1 MKKIIGL
8 DLGTTSIGWAYV
20 HEAESAQ
27 ERSEIVRLGA
37 RVVPLTTDEQDEF
50 KKGKS
55 ITTNAARLSKRS
67 LRRNADRFQL
77 RRDELAGVMK
87 EAGWI
92 DETTVLAEQGPRST
106 FETLRL
112 RAKAASE
119 EVTLAE
125 FARILLQINRKRGYK
140 SNRKTDGDEEGALID
155 GMDVS
160 KQLNA
165 SGQTPG
171 EWVLARMQEGNAV
184 IPAFYCSDLSEEL
197 DRIWRKQQASHQ
209 AWMTEELH
217 TVLRH
222 ADGRSAI
229 RLMDKAGVVPD
240 SVNVKE
246 RRRVMYEW
254 RAAAV
259 RDCLP
264 AGRVAAALM
273 QVSKEIGRADSY
285 LGRIGDRSKE
295 LYFHR
300 QTVGQYLW
308 RLICDN
314 PNQSLK
320 NLVFYRQDYQ
330 HEFETLW
337 SIQTKYHVELTEDL
351 RKRVGRIIFFQR
363 PLKSKK
369 GLVNRCELVHYSV
382 CENSGDDLTEKVD
395 VGPKVCP
402 KSSPLFQEFKV
413 WQVLNNVE
421 VIHPSTQEARR
432 LEMEEKELLASEL
445 LFRDRMKKIDV
456 LKLLF
461 SNWRDLDLNYKE
473 LEGNRTMAAFYR
485 VYEQVIAQTGHGD
498 YDFAKMRAA
507 KVKELAEGV
516 FAGLGFEV
524 GLLTFDAELDSPAYE
539 QQPCYRLW
547 HLLYSYEGDK
557 SATGNKCLL
566 KKLCRLTGM
575 NAELVGLF
583 MQIRFSGDYGSL
595 STKAMRRILPY
606 LKAGNT
612 YDVACEYAGFRHSA
626 RSLTREELAQKEY
639 KDYLDLLP
647 RNSLRNPVVEKILNQ
662 MIHVVN
668 GLSSTYGKPDEI
680 RVEMARELKKS
691 AREREEMTSA
701 ISKTTKENAEI
712 TAILQRDFGL
722 RYVSRNDILRY
733 KLYCELRIK
742 GNGCRT
748 LYSNTYINPNELF
761 SREFDI
767 EHIIPQSRLFDDSF
781 SNKTLESRTANLEK
795 GDRTAWD
802 YVNEK
807 YGAERA
813 DEYRAQV
820 EALYRDGTISK
831 AKRDKLLMPGD
842 KIPEDFIDRDIR
854 NTQYIA
860 KKALE
865 IFEDFVPSV
874 VATSGNVTA
883 RLREDWGLVDVMKE
897 LNWSKYESQGMVHI
911 EYDRDGRPIRRIVDW
926 TKRNDHRHHAM
937 DALAVAFTKRSYIQY
952 LNHLNARKE
961 ATSVA
966 YAIQHKEMELDGS
979 NRWRFKCP
987 FGDRSAFRREAKA
1000 QLERILVSI
1009 KSKNKVLTPSVNR
1022 TKKRGGFNKKVEWTP
1037 RGALHNETVYGRIR
1051 RYDVKELRVGSS
1063 FTAEVIGK
1071 VADSR
1076 YRAALMHRLAEFGG
1090 DPKKAFTG
1098 KNSLEKNPLY
1108 TDEAHT
1114 ACVPSSVKVVSF
1126 VEIGT
1131 IRKGVDPNLNVD
1143 KVVDTH
1149 IKNILLAR
1157 LSAYGGDAKKAFSNL
1172 DADPIWLNKEK
1183 GIAIK
1188 RVTISDDSEVRPIHV
1203 KRDMRGRLVC
1213 DEHGRPVPSDYVQL
1227 RNNHHVAI
1235 FRDANGELKERVVT
1249 FFEAVERVR
1258 QLRSEG
1264 RAVEVI
1270 DKNYKCEEGWTFLF
1284 SMKINE
1290 YFVFPD
1296 AASGFDPREIDLT
1309 DPANYALISPHLFR
1323 VQKLSSKDYYFR
1335 HHLETTVN
1343 DVKQLRDI
1351 TWKRIS
1357 SLQDLAGT
1365 VKVRVN
1371 HIGQIVAVGEY

>member
-1 MKKIIGL
+1 M
-8 DLGTTSIGWAYV
+8 

-171 EWVLARMQEGNAV
+171 EWVLARMREGNAV

-197 DRIWRKQQASHQ
+197 DRIWRKQQANHQ

-217 TVLRH
+217 TALRH
-222 ADGRSAI
+222 ADGRSAM

-273 QVSKEIGRADSY
+273 QVSKEIGTQA
-285 LGRIGDRSKE
+285 
-295 LYFHR
+295 
-300 QTVGQYLW
+300 
-308 RLICDN
+308 
-314 PNQSLK
+314 
-320 NLVFYRQDYQ
+320 
-330 HEFETLW
+330 
-337 SIQTKYHVELTEDL
+337 KYHVGLTEDL
-351 RKRVGRIIFFQR
+351 RKRIGRIIFFQR

-382 CENSGDDLTEKVD
+382 CENSGDDLTKKVD

-421 VIHPSTQEARR
+421 VIHPSTHEARR

-445 LFRDRMKKIDV
+445 LFRDRMKKTDV

-639 KDYLDLLP
+639 KDHLDLLP

-820 EALYRDGTISK
+820 EALYRDGTISER
-831 AKRDKLLMPGD
+831 KRNYLLMPGD

-1009 KSKNKVLTPSVNR
+1009 KSKNKVLTPSANR
-1022 TKKRGGFNKKVEWTP
+1022 TKKRGGYNKKVEWTP
-1037 RGALHNETVYGRIR
+1037 RGQLHKETVYGRIR
-1051 RYDVKELRVGSS
+1051 RYATDELSVGSS
-1063 FTAEVIGK
+1063 FTAEVIAK
-1071 VADSR
+1071 FADVR
-1076 YRAALMHRLAEFGG
+1076 YRNALSRRLAEFGG

-1108 TDEAHT
+1108 LDEEHA
-1114 ACVPSSVKVVSF
+1114 ACVPSRVKVVYLKEF
-1126 VEIGT
+1126 GT
-1131 IRKGVDPNLNVD
+1131 IRKEVDSTLNVE
-1143 KVVDTH
+1143 KVVDSR
-1149 IKNILLAR
+1149 IKKLLLAR

-1188 RVTISDDSEVRPIHV
+1188 RVTILDNSKVRPIHV
-1203 KRDMRGRLVC
+1203 KRDMNGRLIY
-1213 DEHGRPVPSDYVQL
+1213 DEHGRPIPSDYVQL
-1227 RNNHHVAI
+1227 QNNHHVAI
-1235 FRDANGELKERVVT
+1235 FRDAQGELKEHVIT
-1249 FFEAVERVR
+1249 FLEAVERVR
-1258 QLRSEG
+1258 QLRIEG
-1264 RAVEVI
+1264 RSVEVI
-1270 DKNYKCEEGWTFLF
+1270 DKNYKSEEGWAFLF
-1284 SMKINE
+1284 SMKRNE

-1296 AASGFDPREIDLT
+1296 ASTGFDPREVDLID
-1309 DPANYALISPHLFR
+1309 PVNYALISPHLFR
-1323 VQKLSSKDYYFR
+1323 VQNLSSKDYYFR
-1335 HHLETTVN
+1335 HHLETTEDN
-1343 DVKQLRDI
+1343 VKQLRDI
-1351 TWKRIS
+1351 TWKRIRNLS
-1357 SLQDLAGT
+1357 ELEGV

-1371 HIGQIVAVGEY
+1371 HIGQIVGVGEY